1 MSLLAALAPLLLLV
15 ATAPVPASQD
25 GLERL
30 AAIERPSQR
39 VLFVGNSFTFRNDLP
54 CLVAELALS
63 LDPPLRLEVGMVAR
77 DGMTLEAHWL
87 GGEVA
92 RRLREE
98 QWDVLVLQEQ
108 GSRPITDPAQME
120 TDVRRFAAA
129 GRQAGTELVL
139 FQTWA
144 RVNDP
149 ETEKPRAAI
158 YRRMADAVG
167 AKVAPVGAAWS
178 LARAEHSGIRLHAED
193 GVHASREGSYLAASV
208 LLGVLAGR
216 SPVGAIATTS
226 VDPDS
231 AEMLQTLAWRAITRL
246 PPRRTH

>member
-1 MSLLAALAPLLLLV
+1 MSLLGVLAPLLHLV
-15 ATAPVPASQD
+15 ATSPVPASQD
-25 GLERL
+25 CFERS
-30 AAIERPSQR
+30 AAIERRSQW
-39 VLFVGNSFTFRNDLP
+39 VLFVGNSFTFGNDLP

-63 LDPPLRLEVGMVAR
+63 LDPPLRLEVGVVAR

-98 QWDVLVLQEQ
+98 QWDVVVLQEQ

-129 GRQAGTELVL
+129 GRRSGAEVVL

-144 RVNDP
+144 RVNQP

-158 YRRMADAVG
+158 YCRIADAVG

-178 LARAEHSGIRLHAED
+178 LARAEHPGIRLHAED
-193 GVHASREGSYLAASV
+193 GVHASRAGSYLAASV

-216 SPVGAIATTS
+216 SPLGVTATTS
-226 VDPDS
+226 GDPDS
-231 AEMLQTLAWRAITRL
+231 AEMLQRLAWRAITRL

>member
-25 GLERL
+25 CLERL
-30 AAIERPSQR
+30 AASERLSQR
-39 VLFVGNSFTFRNDLP
+39 VLFVGNSFTSGNDLP
-54 CLVAELALS
+54 CLVAELARS

-129 GRQAGTELVL
+129 SRQAGAELVL

-144 RVNDP
+144 RANDP
-149 ETEKPRAAI
+149 ETENPRAAI
-158 YRRMADAVG
+158 YRRIAAAVG

-178 LARAEHSGIRLHAED
+178 LARAEHPGVRLHAED

-208 LLGVLAGR
+208 LLGVLSGR
-216 SPVGAIATTS
+216 SPVGATATTIG
-226 VDPDS
+226 DPDS
-231 AEMLQTLAWRAITRL
+231 AEMLQTLAWRTITRL
-246 PPRRTH
+246 PPRQTH